1 MRLSVA
7 AIGRV
12 RSGPERALIDDY
24 RQRADA
30 AGRALGLGPVTEREI
45 DPRRLSGAEAETA
58 ALLAAAPPGAKLV
71 VMDERGRALSSR
83 TFAET
88 LGAWR
93 DSGARDA
100 AFLIGGAEGM
110 TQTARDRAD
119 LVLAFGPATWP
130 HRLARAMLFEQIYRA
145 FTILGGSAYHK
156 E

>member
-1 MRLSVA
+1 MRLGVA
-7 AIGRV
+7 AIGRI
-12 RSGPERALIDDY
+12 RAGPERALADDY

-45 DPRRLSGAEAETA
+45 DPRKLAGAAAETQ
-58 ALLAAAPPGAKLV
+58 ALLDAMPDGARLAV
-71 VMDERGRALSSR
+71 LDERGKALPSR
-83 TFAET
+83 EFAERIA
-88 LGAWR
+88 AWR

-100 AFLIGGAEGM
+100 VFLIGGADGM
-110 TQTARDRAD
+110 TQAVRDRAD

-130 HRLARAMLFEQIYRA
+130 HRLARVMLYEQIYRA